1 MPDITIKGEKV
12 IHEGHTK
19 LKEVSYEQKKN
30 DGTMQ
35 QLKREVLDHGN
46 AVSALLYN
54 PKQRKVLLTRQFR
67 LPAYLN
73 GHASGYLLEACAGLM
88 ENDKDPMEAMKREVE
103 EETGYEIREMEKVAQ
118 VYSSA
123 GALTELIYLFIAPY
137 NSKRKKAA
145 GGGLQEEGEDIVNI
159 ELDYDEVKKMLKE
172 KEISDAKT
180 LILLQYMQLQGL
192 LDQ

>member
-1 MPDITIKGEKV
+1 MPDITIKNQKV
-12 IHEGHTK
+12 LYEGHTT
-19 LKEVSYEQKKN
+19 LKEVHYEQKKN

-54 PKQRKVLLTRQFR
+54 PKQKKVLLTRQFR

-73 GHASGYLLEACAGLM
+73 GHASGYLLETCAGLM
-88 ENDKDPMEAMKREVE
+88 DNDKDPMEAMKREAE
-103 EETGYEIREMEKVAQ
+103 EETGFEILEMEKVAQ

-123 GALTELIYLFIAPY
+123 GALTEMIYLFIAPY
-137 NSKRKKAA
+137 HHRNKKSE
-145 GGGLQEEGEDIVNI
+145 GGGLQEEGEDIANI
-159 ELDYDEVKKMLKE
+159 EMDYEEVKRMLKD
-172 KEISDAKT
+172 KEINDAKT

-192 LDQ
+192 LD